1 MIFHL
6 ENTLKYYHMER
17 RFIDRSGSSYH
28 QMTLRTFE
36 NGRDLHQG
44 KDHCMVFNG
53 GAFTR
58 NGIKSLFQSLLFLT
72 IYIKRDHVV
81 LIKL

>member
-1 MIFHL
+1 MVVHKR
-6 ENTLKYYHMER
+6 TL
-17 RFIDRSGSSYH
+17 
-28 QMTLRTFE
+28 QTFE
-36 NGRDLHQG
+36 YGRNIHQG
-44 KDHCMVFNG
+44 MVFKG

-58 NGIKSLFQSLLFLT
+58 NGIKSLFQSLLFPT